1 MSSDSPPVFRINL
14 MPHRI
19 TESRFLADEEKGE
32 VSSILVRPRKA
43 KLLLVLGH
51 GSGSH
56 MRHALVEGL
65 ATALADA
72 GVATFRYNYPY
83 SERGGGG
90 LNSQKVLLSTVRN
103 AVKAAIG
110 AAPKLPIFAGGHSM
124 SGRMTSLAQAEGP
137 LLNVKG
143 IVFFAFPTSGKAE
156 KRTEH
161 LADVKVP
168 LLFIQ
173 GTRDKLTPLDSI
185 EPAVEKLRKQATLH
199 IVDTADHSFKV
210 LKRSGKTDEE
220 VKDEMAEQFCQWAE
234 KLI

>member
-1 MSSDSPPVFRINL
+1 

-32 VSSILVRPRKA
+32 VSSILLRPRKA

-56 MRHALVEGL
+56 MRHALVE
-65 ATALADA
+65 A

-210 LKRSGKTDEE
+210 LKRSGKTEEE